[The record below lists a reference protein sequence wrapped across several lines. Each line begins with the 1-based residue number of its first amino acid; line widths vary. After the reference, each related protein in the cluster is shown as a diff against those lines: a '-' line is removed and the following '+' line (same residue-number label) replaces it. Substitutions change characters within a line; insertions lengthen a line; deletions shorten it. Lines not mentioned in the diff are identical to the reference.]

1 MDKANQRKDMISL
14 LKAMDPE
21 EHRQKSDAIIDFLMD
36 DPVFQA
42 ATVIGTTISAF
53 PEVDT
58 RKLLEKCWKAG
69 KKTAVPKCD
78 PVTRAMSFRLVDDP
92 AQLETVY
99 MKLKEPIVKLTD
111 EVTPEQI
118 DLLIVPGVIF
128 STDGFRIGF
137 GGGYYDRFLTRY
149 KGPTRSLAFASQL
162 VNAVPVEAH
171 DLPVECICTENGCQ
185 DTGQVNR

>member
-1 MDKANQRKDMISL
+1 MDKSSQRKEMTSL
-14 LKAMDPE
+14 LKTMDLE
-21 EHRQKSDAIIDFLMD
+21 EHRQKSDEIIDFLMD

-42 ATVIGTTISAF
+42 ADVIGTTISAF

-58 RKLLEKCWKAG
+58 RKLLEKCWQAG

-78 PVTRAMSFRLVDDP
+78 PDTRAMTFRLVDDP

-99 MKLKEPIVKLTD
+99 MKLKEPIIELTE
-111 EVTPEQI
+111 EVHPEQI
-118 DLLIVPGVIF
+118 DLLIVPGVVF

-137 GGGYYDRFLTRY
+137 GGGYYDRYLTRY

-162 VNAVPVEAH
+162 VDAVPVEAH
-171 DLPVECICTENGCQ
+171 DLPVERICTENGCL
-185 DTGQVNR
+185 DTGQVKR